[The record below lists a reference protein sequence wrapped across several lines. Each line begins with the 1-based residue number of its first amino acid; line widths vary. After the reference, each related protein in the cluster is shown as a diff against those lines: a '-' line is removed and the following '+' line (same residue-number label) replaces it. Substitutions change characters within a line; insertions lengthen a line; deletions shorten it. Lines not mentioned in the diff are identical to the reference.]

1 MSTISYVTTLNDGEP
16 SLRFRL
22 RACLSAT
29 CPIEDL
35 ESGVLITTHCMYP
48 SNGLVRVIVNAG
60 LKSIVVSDG
69 GEALGEAL
77 AAGVEINDPDKLLR
91 NFVRHR
97 GLEIKN
103 GVICSSV
110 TPIEAAP
117 VAILHVANVA
127 KEVAHW
133 LYDHG
138 GLRRKADFRE
148 LLSNFL
154 ANEFKQQV
162 AETKLLGASHKAH
175 TFANVISFANG
186 RRFIVDAVSNDASSI
201 NARLVANLDVKA
213 NHDPMIDQRIIY
225 DDTQSWSAA
234 DLKLLQNG
242 ASVVPFSKAQ
252 PVIQRIAHELRT
264 GT

>member
-1 MSTISYVTTLNDGEP
+1 MSTMSYVTMLNNADS

-22 RACLSAT
+22 SASLSAT

-35 ESGVLITTHCMYP
+35 ESGVRITTHCMYP
-48 SNGLVRVIVNAG
+48 SNGLVRVVVSAG

-77 AAGVEINDPDKLLR
+77 AAGIEINDPDKLLQ
-91 NFVRHR
+91 NFVRQR

-103 GVICSSV
+103 GVISSSV

-127 KEVAHW
+127 KEAAHW
-133 LYDHG
+133 LYEHG

-148 LLSNFL
+148 LLAYFL
-154 ANEFKQQV
+154 ASEFKQQV

-175 TFANVISFANG
+175 TFSNVISFANG
-186 RRFIVDAVSNDASSI
+186 RKFIVDAVSNDASSI

-213 NHDPMIDQRIIY
+213 TNDPLIDQRIVY
-225 DDTQSWSAA
+225 DDAQRWSAA
-234 DLKLLQNG
+234 DLNLLQVG
-242 ASVVPFSKAQ
+242 ATIIPFSHARQ
-252 PVIQRIAHELRT
+252 VIPRIANQLRI
-264 GT
+264 GA